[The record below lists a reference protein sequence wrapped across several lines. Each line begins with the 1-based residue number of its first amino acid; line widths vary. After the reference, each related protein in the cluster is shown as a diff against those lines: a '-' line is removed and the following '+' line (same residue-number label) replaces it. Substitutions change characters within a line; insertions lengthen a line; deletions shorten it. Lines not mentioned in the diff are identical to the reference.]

1 MDIIRQN
8 MLHKFEP
15 VKILLVIIQN
25 TKYIRREQ
33 HFALLFRS
41 IEFYIY
47 MDNFKKQKEHKNMC
61 ICL

>member
-1 MDIIRQN
+1 